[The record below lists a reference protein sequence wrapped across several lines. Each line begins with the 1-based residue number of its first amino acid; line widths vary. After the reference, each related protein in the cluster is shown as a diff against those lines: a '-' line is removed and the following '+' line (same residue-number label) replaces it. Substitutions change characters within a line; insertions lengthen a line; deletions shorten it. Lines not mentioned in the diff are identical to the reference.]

1 MWCHLQELVV
11 TMQLPGVKSAA
22 AVELDMDRQ
31 QLHVHVPGRYLLVL
45 GPAQLHYSL
54 LPDKGSAKFDKH
66 KQQLT
71 VTLAVDQPPQQQQQP
86 AVTSA
91 VAELVEQPKLQQ
103 ESGGEEQRPEDQQR
117 QQQVVAAEQT
127 LEKAQVESRSAV
139 DAVAV
144 LTRRTSSDEAAG
156 KTFSQAQWDAVHQT
170 LDKQVQQ
177 QQHEQQQR
185 QHLVGASKPG
195 AKVAPPQPQ
204 PAYVKPRLL
213 SRHLNALTDL
223 D

>member
-1 MWCHLQELVV
+1 MCCHLQELVV

-22 AVELDMDRQ
+22 AVELDMGSQ
-31 QLHVHVPGRYLLVL
+31 QLHVHVPGKYLLVL
-45 GPAQLHYSL
+45 GPAQLRYSL

-71 VTLAVDQPPQQQQQP
+71 VTLAVDQPPPQQQQQQP

-103 ESGGEEQRPEDQQR
+103 ESGGEEQRQQ

-127 LEKAQVESRSAV
+127 LDKAQVERRSAV

-185 QHLVGASKPG
+185 QHLVDASKPG

-213 SRHLNALTDL
+213 SRQLNALTDL